1 MYERKNRPPARKTE
15 KRPEPIPARTE
26 EEEIKRACGYAM
38 DLAMKQLREGTASSQ
53 IICHFL
59 KLDSPK
65 ERAEVEK
72 TNKEIELLEVKKQA
86 IKSSEEQDKKYEEVI
101 RAISTYAGKDQDWEV
116 VEDEYPEGY

>member
-38 DLAMKQLREGTASSQ
+38 DLALKQLREGTASSQ
-53 IICHFL
+53 LICHFL

-65 ERAEVEK
+65 ERAEVRK
-72 TNKEIELLEVKKQA
+72 TEKEIELANAKIDA
-86 IKSSEEQDKKYEEVI
+86 IKSAEEQDKKYEEVI
-101 RAISTYAGKDQDWEV
+101 KAISSYAGKDQEWEEV
-116 VEDEYPEGY
+116 PDDYPEY